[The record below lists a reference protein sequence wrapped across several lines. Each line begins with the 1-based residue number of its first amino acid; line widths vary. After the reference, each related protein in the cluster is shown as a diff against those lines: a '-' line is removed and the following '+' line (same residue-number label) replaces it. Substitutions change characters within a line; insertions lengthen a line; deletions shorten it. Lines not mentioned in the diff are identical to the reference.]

1 MDPTIFSN
9 FIVAVG
15 AVVPIF
21 ILISI
26 GLFIKK
32 IQFLTPT
39 ELNHV
44 NRMVFRV
51 FFAIMMF
58 YNIYHA
64 DFSIPISPT
73 LLIFAGA
80 GVIAMCV
87 LFTGL
92 VMLIEPS
99 NKRRGAMS
107 QAIWRSNFVLLG
119 IPVVGNIFGD
129 DNVLVPTVLISVVI
143 PIYNVLAV
151 FILETFRGGK
161 FKLWPILRGVL
172 TNPMIDGL
180 IVGFIFQGLGIKLP
194 APVVKPLAQI
204 AALTSPIALIVLG
217 ASFTVSSL
225 VAEKKQL
232 IFCVVSR
239 LILVPA
245 IMLTAAAFCGFR
257 GIEFVSLI
265 AVFAT
270 PCAVASYAM
279 AQQMGSDGPL
289 AGNCVIITSA
299 LSCITIFGWIFA
311 SKMLGMF

>member
-1 MDPTIFSN
+1 MISN
-9 FIVAVG
+9 FFVATG
-15 AVVPIF
+15 AVIPIF

-26 GLFIKK
+26 GLLIRKM
-32 IQFLTPT
+32 QLLTDT

-58 YNIYHA
+58 YNVYHA
-64 DFSIPISPT
+64 DFTVPIHLS
-73 LLIFAGA
+73 LLVFAGA
-80 GVIAMCV
+80 GVLAMCA
-87 LFTGL
+87 LFTAII
-92 VMLIEPS
+92 VAIEPS

-119 IPVVGNIFGD
+119 IPIVANIFGD
-129 DNVLVPTVLISVVI
+129 DQVVVPTVLISVVI

-151 FILETFRGGK
+151 FILETFRGGR
-161 FKLWPILRGVL
+161 FALWPILHGVL

-180 IVGFIFQGLGIKLP
+180 LVGAVFQLLHLHLP
-194 APVVKPLAQI
+194 TPVVRPLAQI
-204 AALTSPIALIVLG
+204 AALTSPLALIILG
-217 ASFTVSSL
+217 ASFTVTEMI
-225 VAEKKQL
+225 AEKRQV

-239 LILVPA
+239 LLLVPG
-245 IMLTAAAFCGFR
+245 IILPLAALAGFR

-289 AGNCVIITSA
+289 AGNCVILTSA
-299 LSCITIFGWIFA
+299 LSCVTIFGWIFLF
-311 SKMLGMF
+311 KTIGMF

>member
-1 MDPTIFSN
+1 MISN
-9 FIVAVG
+9 FFVATG
-15 AVVPIF
+15 AVIPIF

-26 GLFIKK
+26 GLLIRKM
-32 IQFLTPT
+32 QLLTDT

-58 YNIYHA
+58 YNVYHA
-64 DFSIPISPT
+64 DFTVPIHLS
-73 LLIFAGA
+73 LLVFAGT
-80 GVIAMCV
+80 GVLAMCA
-87 LFTGL
+87 LFTAII
-92 VMLIEPS
+92 VAIEPS

-119 IPVVGNIFGD
+119 IPIVANIFGD
-129 DNVLVPTVLISVVI
+129 DQVVVPTVLISVVI

-151 FILETFRGGK
+151 FILETFRGGR
-161 FKLWPILRGVL
+161 FALWPILHGVL

-180 IVGFIFQGLGIKLP
+180 LVGAVFQLLHLHLP
-194 APVVKPLAQI
+194 TPVVRPLAQI
-204 AALTSPIALIVLG
+204 AALTSPLALIILG
-217 ASFTVSSL
+217 ASFTVTEMI
-225 VAEKKQL
+225 AEKRQV

-239 LILVPA
+239 LLLVPG
-245 IMLTAAAFCGFR
+245 IILPLAALAGFR

-289 AGNCVIITSA
+289 AGNCVILTSA
-299 LSCITIFGWIFA
+299 LSCVTIFGWIFLF
-311 SKMLGMF
+311 KTIGMF

>member
-1 MDPTIFSN
+1 MISN
-9 FIVAVG
+9 FFVATG
-15 AVVPIF
+15 AVIPIF

-26 GLFIKK
+26 GLLIRKM
-32 IQFLTPT
+32 QLLTDT

-58 YNIYHA
+58 YNVYHA
-64 DFSIPISPT
+64 DFTVPIHLS
-73 LLIFAGA
+73 LLVFAGT
-80 GVIAMCV
+80 GLLAMCA
-87 LFTGL
+87 LFTAII
-92 VMLIEPS
+92 VAIEPS

-119 IPVVGNIFGD
+119 IPIVANIFGD
-129 DNVLVPTVLISVVI
+129 DQVVVPTVLISVVI

-151 FILETFRGGK
+151 FILETFRGGR
-161 FKLWPILRGVL
+161 FALWPILHGVL

-180 IVGFIFQGLGIKLP
+180 LVGAVFQLLHLHLP
-194 APVVKPLAQI
+194 TPVVRPLAQI
-204 AALTSPIALIVLG
+204 AALTSPLALIILG
-217 ASFTVSSL
+217 ASFTVTEMI
-225 VAEKKQL
+225 AEKRQV

-239 LILVPA
+239 LLLVPG
-245 IMLTAAAFCGFR
+245 IILPLAALAGFR

-289 AGNCVIITSA
+289 AGNCVILTSA
-299 LSCITIFGWIFA
+299 LSCVTIFGWIFLF
-311 SKMLGMF
+311 KTIGMF